1 MQYRKKGG
9 DERLEISA
17 HLPMS
22 NPLERNRNV
31 SHHVKA
37 SRGIVTY
44 LVITVIF
51 SETIIGHYA
60 AIYPTALC
68 KVTIEDIV
76 ELVPVKE

>member
-1 MQYRKKGG
+1 M
-9 DERLEISA
+9 
-17 HLPMS
+17 P
-22 NPLERNRNV
+22 
-31 SHHVKA
+31 HHVKA

-44 LVITVIF
+44 LVITIIF

-76 ELVPVKE
+76 EINSKYHLFHTGIVLF